1 MIAGK
6 TIQMA
11 DHGPGSGTDR
21 FDRYTRIRASR
32 ADGILTLMLSNP
44 KLRNAVDEQM
54 HHELAQIFV
63 DAQEDDDSRVI
74 VLTGDPDG
82 NAFCAGGDI
91 AWMKA
96 SLEGKGKGPGVS
108 EGRRIVT
115 SLLDLEKPIVAA
127 INGPAVGLG
136 ATIAL
141 FCDVIFMGNTAQV
154 ADPHVRVGLVA
165 GDGGAVI
172 WPQLVGYARAKEY
185 LMTGDAVPAAEAE
198 RIGLVNYVVPDDVLQ
213 AEAHKF
219 ASRLAAG
226 APQAIQHT
234 KAAVNMELKRLAAT
248 VFDASLAYEMISFT
262 KDDHREAVTAFLEKR
277 KPAFTGN

>member
-1 MIAGK
+1 
-6 TIQMA
+6 MA
-11 DHGPGSGTDR
+11 DR
-21 FDRYTRIRASR
+21 FDSYSRIKAKR
-32 ADGILTLMLSNP
+32 DGDILTLMISNP
-44 KLRNAVDEQM
+44 KLRNAVDERM
-54 HHELAQIFV
+54 HHELAQVFV
-63 DAQEDDDSRVI
+63 DAQEDTESRVI

-96 SLEGKGKGPGVS
+96 SLEGAAIGPGVS

-115 SLLDLEKPIVAA
+115 SLLDVEKPIVAA

-141 FCDVIFMGNTAQV
+141 FADVIYMGNTAQV

-185 LMTGDAVPAAEAE
+185 LMTGDPVSAAEAE
-198 RIGLVNYVVPDDVLQ
+198 RIGLVNYVVPDAELQ
-213 AEAHKF
+213 DTAMAF
-219 ASRLAAG
+219 ARRLAAG

-262 KDDHREAVTAFLEKR
+262 KDDHREAVSAFLEKR
-277 KPAFTGN
+277 KPTFTGQ

>member
-1 MIAGK
+1 M
-6 TIQMA
+6 
-11 DHGPGSGTDR
+11 SDR
-21 FDRYTRIRASR
+21 FSGYSRIRAER
-32 ADGILTLMLSNP
+32 DGTILTLMISNP
-44 KLRNAVDEQM
+44 ALRNAVDEQM
-54 HHELAQIFV
+54 HHELASIFV
-63 DAQEDDDSRVI
+63 DAQEDADSTVI
-74 VLTGDPDG
+74 VLTGDPEG

-96 SLEGKGKGPGVS
+96 ALDGTVAGPGVA

-115 SLLDLEKPIVAA
+115 SLLDVEKPIVAA

-136 ATIAL
+136 ATLAL
-141 FCDVIFMGNTAQV
+141 FSDVIFMGESAQV
-154 ADPHVRVGLVA
+154 ADPHVKVGLVA

-185 LMTGDAVPAAEAE
+185 LMTGDPVPAAEAE
-198 RIGLVNYVVPDDVLQ
+198 RIGLVNHVVPDAELQ
-213 AEAHKF
+213 ERAMAF
-219 ASRLAAG
+219 ARKLARG

-262 KDDHREAVTAFLEKR
+262 RDDHREAVSAFLEKR
-277 KPAFTGN
+277 APAFTGR

>member
-1 MIAGK
+1 MTAGK
-6 TIQMA
+6 AIQMA
-11 DHGPGSGTDR
+11 DHGPGGGTDR

-141 FCDVIFMGNTAQV
+141 FCDVIFMGKTAQV

>member
-1 MIAGK
+1 M
-6 TIQMA
+6 
-11 DHGPGSGTDR
+11 SDR
-21 FDRYTRIRASR
+21 FSGYTRIRAER
-32 ADGILTLMLSNP
+32 DGTILTLMISNP
-44 KLRNAVDEQM
+44 SLRNAVDEQM
-54 HHELAQIFV
+54 HHELASIFV
-63 DAQEDDDSRVI
+63 DAQEDADSTVI
-74 VLTGDPDG
+74 VLTGDPEG

-96 SLEGKGKGPGVS
+96 ALDGAVAGPGVA

-115 SLLDLEKPIVAA
+115 GLLDVEKPIVAA

-141 FCDVIFMGNTAQV
+141 FSDVIFMGESAQV
-154 ADPHVRVGLVA
+154 ADPHVKVGLVA

-198 RIGLVNYVVPDDVLQ
+198 RIGLVNHVVPDAELQ
-213 AEAHKF
+213 ERAMAF
-219 ASRLAAG
+219 ARKLARG

-248 VFDASLAYEMISFT
+248 VFDASLAYEMIPFT
-262 KDDHREAVTAFLEKR
+262 RDDHREAVSAFLEKR
-277 KPAFTGN
+277 APTFTGR

>member
-1 MIAGK
+1 
-6 TIQMA
+6 MA
-11 DHGPGSGTDR
+11 DR
-21 FDRYTRIRASR
+21 FDRYTRIKASR
-32 ADGILTLMLSNP
+32 DAGILTLMLSNP

-54 HHELAQIFV
+54 HHELADIFV
-63 DAQEDDDSRVI
+63 DAQEDDQTHVI
-74 VLTGDPDG
+74 LLTGDPDG

-96 SLEGKGKGPGVS
+96 GLEGKAASPSAS

-115 SLLDLEKPIVAA
+115 TLLDVEKPIVAA

-141 FCDVIFMGNTAQV
+141 FCDVIFMGESAQV

-185 LMTGDAVPAAEAE
+185 LMTGDPVRAAEAE
-198 RIGLVNYVVPDDVLQ
+198 RIGLVNYVVSDDELQ
-213 AEAHKF
+213 AEALAF
-219 ASRLAAG
+219 ATKLAAG

-262 KDDHREAVTAFLEKR
+262 RDDHREAVSAFLEKR
-277 KPAFTGN
+277 RPTFTGT